1 MGRQLARQRQEWVAK
16 QQVRHPEIG
25 TVHKGLKGNAGLRRY
40 ASKWSKIMTRL
51 LNGKHFWIAL
61 VLATLLLIVIA
72 PLRIRRSAP
81 HRFAPNPAASLRTVE
96 DTEIHTQYHKT
107 YIWRRHNHNIVSI

>member
-61 VLATLLLIVIA
+61 VQQLVL
-72 PLRIRRSAP
+72 
-81 HRFAPNPAASLRTVE
+81 SLRTG
-96 DTEIHTQYHKT
+96 
-107 YIWRRHNHNIVSI
+107 

>member
-1 MGRQLARQRQEWVAK
+1 MRY
-16 QQVRHPEIG
+16 PEIN
-25 TVHKGLKGNAGLRRY
+25 TGLKRHVGLKRC
-40 ASKWSKIMTRL
+40 APKWSKIMTRL

-61 VLATLLLIVIA
+61 VLATRCLIA
-72 PLRIRRSAP
+72 PICIRRTVSL
-81 HRFAPNPAASLRTVE
+81 RFAPNPAASLRTVE